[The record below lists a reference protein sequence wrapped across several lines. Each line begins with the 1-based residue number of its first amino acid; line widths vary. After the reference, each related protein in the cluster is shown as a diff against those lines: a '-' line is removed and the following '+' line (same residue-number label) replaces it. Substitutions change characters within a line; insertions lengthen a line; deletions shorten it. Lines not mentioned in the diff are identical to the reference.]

1 MATGPSSRPQRPHLK
16 ERIFGLMM
24 DAFHDAVGPPKQA
37 VDKRLVEKTWKLM
50 DKVVRYCQNPKVQ
63 LKNSP
68 PYMLDILPDTYQ
80 HLRLVLARHDDRMAA
95 LGDNEFFRVFIDN
108 LLSKSKQA
116 VNLFKEGKERMHDEH
131 SHCRRNLT
139 KLSLIFSH
147 MLTELKAV
155 FPNGSYQGDSFRI
168 TKADAADFWRRAFGD
183 RTIVSWKAFRQCL
196 HEVHPIS
203 SGLEAMALKSTID
216 LTCNDYISIFEF
228 DIFTRLFQPWSSL
241 LRNWNVLA
249 VTHPGYM
256 AFLTYD
262 EVKARLQKY
271 ISKPGSYIFRLSCT
285 RLGQWA
291 IGYVTADGNIL
302 QTIPHNKPLFQALI
316 DGYREGFYL
325 FPDGR
330 NQNPDLSGL
339 CEPLPQDHIKVTQEQ
354 YELYCEMGSTFQL
367 CKICAEN
374 DKDVKIEPCGHLM
387 CTSCLTAWQESDGQ
401 GCPFCRCEIKGTE
414 PIVVDPFDPRE
425 FGRRL
430 AVDQFDF
437 RDECRRSDMDIL
449 SPTFELE
456 DDDERL
462 EEPPVFINRLASVK
476 KVEHPDSPVSSPPS
490 SPKMGQRRKLPPDP
504 MMGLHHAAAPLPPV
518 PPRLDLV
525 QKMVSP
531 SSPNLSPNS
540 SPKMSRKHEKP
551 LPPPPHLRE
560 MGSHRDLPPPPPE
573 RPHGSSSRKPL
584 PVTPESPPPRDYPM
598 LPINLPRQAD
608 HFMMPPTRPLPVP
621 GTAIDSGA
629 PADGWMGRDLSRM
642 LPLQFGADSG
652 RDFSRAASGPS
663 ASESNHRHLALAA
676 SPMDAAGQN
685 AATVSHVDSHAGWD
699 FQRHALSSEGGGGV
713 TMMQGDSRQM
723 RPVPVPGLSE
733 HAAAVNN
740 QHVLASDEARHGLEL
755 LRLPTAHQ
763 HGSDRSGSRKPT
775 EKAKNGTPNG
785 MTDGDSRHNSWRP
798 PSSPNHITS
807 AKKPFPLE
815 RLDSSDDEDD
825 GQMHAH
831 TEMSA
836 SGYMTNNTPA
846 SPQQHNNSLDTDL
859 ENQTYDTAYNIQAE
873 LMALNMQPELNIE
886 EDEYDFPTH
895 SVPIKAPVD
904 SPQLELDSRLSTNQG
919 SDDEY
924 DVLPH
929 PVPVVPMRR
938 NAHEAS
944 RGHRTLEK
952 ASSDAGTRG
961 HRNVERCHS
970 DYDMVSG
977 REASDLAQAPA
988 RPPKPLPRRASAER
1002 SMSQILYE
1010 SPTQDARPTSQHG
1023 WLDSSQQQES
1033 AEEERETLISL
1044 LMREGYSFE
1053 DVHRALVI
1061 AQNNLQL
1068 ARSILREFVAAPVRL

>member
-1 MATGPSSRPQRPHLK
+1 MVSQPSPTGVRFWRWRRLRSRKWITMALTPWSSRRCWDLP
-16 ERIFGLMM
+16 RISIL
-24 DAFHDAVGPPKQA
+24 
-37 VDKRLVEKTWKLM
+37 
-50 DKVVRYCQNPKVQ
+50 
-63 LKNSP
+63 P

-476 KVEHPDSPVSSPPS
+476 K
-490 SPKMGQRRKLPPDP
+490 RRKLPPDP

-676 SPMDAAGQN
+676 SPMDAADLHAEKMRCLHSTFAVLCLKAWPLFTRCGSETAGQLH
-685 AATVSHVDSHAGWD
+685 TR
-699 FQRHALSSEGGGGV
+699 FTSSY
-713 TMMQGDSRQM
+713 
-723 RPVPVPGLSE
+723 
-733 HAAAVNN
+733 N
-740 QHVLASDEARHGLEL
+740 
-755 LRLPTAHQ
+755 LRLC
-763 HGSDRSGSRKPT
+763 S
-775 EKAKNGTPNG
+775 
-785 MTDGDSRHNSWRP
+785 
-798 PSSPNHITS
+798 
-807 AKKPFPLE
+807 
-815 RLDSSDDEDD
+815 
-825 GQMHAH
+825 
-831 TEMSA
+831 
-836 SGYMTNNTPA
+836 
-846 SPQQHNNSLDTDL
+846 SLDTDL

-886 EDEYDFPTH
+886 GETSNLDFT
-895 SVPIKAPVD
+895 SSSMRFRAA
-904 SPQLELDSRLSTNQG
+904 
-919 SDDEY
+919 DDEY

-952 ASSDAGTRG
+952 ASSDA
-961 HRNVERCHS
+961 
-970 DYDMVSG
+970 
-977 REASDLAQAPA
+977 DLAQAPA